1 MKNGKECQIIV
12 GNLLFFANK
21 FLDIP
26 IHNSKY
32 MPWVPNGTL
41 TNDGNGPG
49 ITLWVRKILSC
60 MISAKKHKNKKF
72 KITWKFQADTMVSIF
87 CFLVHHDSAINQN
100 WV

>member
-60 MISAKKHKNKKF
+60 MISAKKQKNKKQ
-72 KITWKFQADTMVSIF
+72 KSF
-87 CFLVHHDSAINQN
+87 CAK
-100 WV
+100 